1 MTWLRGLIHKGSAPP
16 GVLCVFVF
24 LGEGSTQQKPEVN
37 GNVNKETS
45 LGLALPGRVQCL
57 I

>member
-45 LGLALPGRVQCL
+45 LGLALPGFSV
-57 I
+57 